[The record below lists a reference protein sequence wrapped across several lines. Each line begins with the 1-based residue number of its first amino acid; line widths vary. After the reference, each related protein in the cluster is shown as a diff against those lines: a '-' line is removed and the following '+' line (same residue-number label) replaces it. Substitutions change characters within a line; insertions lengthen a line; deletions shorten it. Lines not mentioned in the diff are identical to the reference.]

1 MCAASHYNRQW
12 LEATSLLDRD
22 MPYSLPVLVVDDT
35 EICRTG
41 TALLLESMGFKCEV
55 AANGF
60 DALDRFKAGRYG
72 AIIMDY
78 EMAGMTGAQC
88 TDTIRKL
95 EASTGARIPVIGL
108 TSHRHPSVIRKCLES
123 GMDAVLPKDCPSDD
137 LFDVLE
143 TLIFARSKN

>member
-1 MCAASHYNRQW
+1 MA
-12 LEATSLLDRD
+12 
-22 MPYSLPVLVVDDT
+22 YSLPVLVVDDT
-35 EICRTG
+35 EVCRMG

-55 AANGF
+55 ATNGF
-60 DALDRFKAGRYG
+60 DALDLFKAGRYG

-78 EMAGMTGAQC
+78 DMAGMTGAQC

-108 TSHRHPSVIRKCLES
+108 TSHKHPAIIRLCLES
-123 GMDAVLPKDCPSDD
+123 GMDAVLPKDCQSKE

-143 TLIFARSKN
+143 PLIFARSKN

>member
-1 MCAASHYNRQW
+1 
-12 LEATSLLDRD
+12 

-35 EICRTG
+35 EICRMG
-41 TALLLESMGFKCEV
+41 TAFLLESMGFRCDQ
-55 AANGF
+55 ALNGF
-60 DALDRFKAGRYG
+60 DALDRFKVGKYG

-78 EMAGMTGAQC
+78 DMAGMTGAQC

-95 EASTGARIPVIGL
+95 EAPTGARIPVIGL
-108 TSHRHPSVIRKCLES
+108 TSHKHPAIIRLCLES

-143 TLIFARSKN
+143 PLIFARSKN